1 MFSTRSDIFLAAALG
16 LASLVAMLTLMLL
29 VLILVLRWLRARAL
43 RRAHSFEVR
52 WRPVLMAATVGPVS
66 TDLPALAA
74 SDQFAFLKLWNYL
87 HESVHG
93 EASRH
98 LNELARRLKCDE
110 AARRMLEER
119 DRATRLL
126 AILTMG
132 HLQEV
137 SAWQA
142 LRRAAASRDT
152 VLSLLAARALVQID
166 ARGSAESLFPLVLSR
181 RDWDIAR
188 MARIL
193 APARDACRTLIA
205 EAMLRLAPA
214 SRLRALKLIAALRV
228 DLPAHQLDRLIRPTE
243 PPEVIAAA
251 LGLVRHPRHVPA
263 MRSLLRH
270 ASWRVRCE
278 SIAAVARLGEADDV
292 RSLAP
297 LLQDEQWWV
306 RYGAAQ
312 ALVASPLLRSGELDD
327 MCTTA
332 GPEAKGILSHVI
344 AERSLA

>member
-1 MFSTRSDIFLAAALG
+1 MFNTRSDVFLTAALG
-16 LASLVAMLTLMLL
+16 LAAVVAMLTLMLL
-29 VLILVLRWLRARAL
+29 GLILALRWLRARAL

-52 WRPVLMAATVGPVS
+52 WRPVLMAATVGPPA
-66 TDLPALAA
+66 TDLPVLAA

-98 LNELARRLKCDE
+98 LNELARRLKCDD
-110 AARRMLEER
+110 AARRMLEDR
-119 DRATRLL
+119 DRAERLL

-132 HLQEV
+132 HLQEI

-142 LRRAAASRDT
+142 LRRAAANGDT
-152 VLSLLAARALVQID
+152 VLSLLAARALIQID
-166 ARGSAESLFPLVLSR
+166 ARGGAESLFPLVLSR

-188 MARIL
+188 LARVL
-193 APARDACRTLIA
+193 APAREACRTLIA
-205 EAMLRLAPA
+205 ESMLRLAPA

-228 DLPAHQLDRLIRPTE
+228 DLPAHQLDRLMRPAE

-251 LGLVRHPRHVPA
+251 LELVRHPRHVPA

-270 ASWRVRCE
+270 DNWRVRCE
-278 SIAAVARLGEADDV
+278 SVAAIARLGEADDV
-292 RSLAP
+292 RSLAL
-297 LLQDEQWWV
+297 LLQDDQWFV
-306 RYGAAQ
+306 RYGAAR
-312 ALVASPLLRSGELDD
+312 ALADSPLLRRGELEEIWAN
-327 MCTTA
+327 A
-332 GPEAKGILSHVI
+332 GPEAQGILSHVI